1 MEEPYMRYV
10 LLWRG
15 LIRGNRMVFHGAA
28 LYEVWSFMEGPY
40 KRDVLLWRGL
50 IRGMFFYGGAL

>member
-1 MEEPYMRYV
+1 MRYV
-10 LLWRG
+10 LLCRG

-40 KRDVLLWRGL
+40 TRYGLSWRGL